1 MINKEIFANKLIKL
15 FVCLS
20 FLFLLFL
27 MHVSPVYTDSDVQ
40 DNEMNMFRNHIE
52 NVKNQYPELDK
63 KLIEIEE
70 KLRTGTPV
78 KDCCKDCHYP
88 SSHLKS

>member
-1 MINKEIFANKLIKL
+1 
-15 FVCLS
+15 
-20 FLFLLFL
+20 
-27 MHVSPVYTDSDVQ
+27 MHVSPVYTDSDVK

-52 NVKNQYPELDK
+52 NVKNKYPELDK

-78 KDCCKDCHYP
+78 KDCCKDCH
-88 SSHLKS
+88 LKSQE